1 MVFPRLW
8 CGFCTMPGEWH
19 ATTSD
24 RQWDEFGKVMLYEKE
39 DTVRY
44 MSSDFKDKQPGIP
57 ASSLKRKVAGRG
69 RRRVKMSLYLSPTA
83 KENLEKLRL
92 KSLDKRGRKPAESQ
106 IIEDLINTAAKDVPQ
121 VFYPRGKRS
130 G

>member
-1 MVFPRLW
+1 
-8 CGFCTMPGEWH
+8 MPGEWH

-92 KSLDKRGRKPAESQ
+92 KSLDKRGRKPAEPQ
-106 IIEDLINTAAKDVPQ
+106 IIEDLINTAVKDVPQ

>member
-1 MVFPRLW
+1 
-8 CGFCTMPGEWH
+8 MPGEWH

-44 MSSDFKDKQPGIP
+44 MSSDFKNKRAIIP
-57 ASSLKRKVAGRG
+57 ASSPKRKVAGRG

-92 KSLDKRGRKPAESQ
+92 KSLDKRGRKPGESQ

>member
-1 MVFPRLW
+1 VNGTQRLVVDS
-8 CGFCTMPGEWH
+8 G
-19 ATTSD
+19 
-24 RQWDEFGKVMLYEKE
+24 DEFGKVMLYEKE

-44 MSSDFKDKQPGIP
+44 MSSDFKDKRAGIP
-57 ASSLKRKVAGRG
+57 ASSLKRKLAGRG

-121 VFYPRGKRS
+121 IFYPRGKRS

>member
-1 MVFPRLW
+1 
-8 CGFCTMPGEWH
+8 MPGEWH

-44 MSSDFKDKQPGIP
+44 MSSDFKDKRAVIP
-57 ASSLKRKVAGRG
+57 ASSPKRKVAGRG

-83 KENLEKLRL
+83 KENLEKLR
-92 KSLDKRGRKPAESQ
+92 
-106 IIEDLINTAAKDVPQ
+106 
-121 VFYPRGKRS
+121 
-130 G
+130 

>member
-1 MVFPRLW
+1 MVLPRLW

-44 MSSDFKDKQPGIP
+44 MSSDFKDKR
-57 ASSLKRKVAGRG
+57 A